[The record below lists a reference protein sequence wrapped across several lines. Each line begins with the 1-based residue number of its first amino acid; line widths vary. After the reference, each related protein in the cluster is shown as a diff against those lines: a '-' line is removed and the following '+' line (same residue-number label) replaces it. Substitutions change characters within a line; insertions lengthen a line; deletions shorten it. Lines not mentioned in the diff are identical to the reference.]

1 MTGYR
6 ELSKEKK
13 FDVTW
18 QSGNIFLGEKF
29 GSRAALAVMKIRVYL
44 DLFSLWHLWELISG
58 SGLARY
64 TSYACVI
71 LTAID
76 CVVLN
81 IPNLILQ

>member
-18 QSGNIFLGEKF
+18 LSGNIFLGEKF

-44 DLFSLWHLWELISG
+44 DLFSLWPFG
-58 SGLARY
+58 SWLVA
-64 TSYACVI
+64 
-71 LTAID
+71 
-76 CVVLN
+76 VVL
-81 IPNLILQ
+81 LGILHMLV